1 VPEGSPL
8 ESGTPVT
15 NSSTSGFGRL
25 DVGPGDVLWVGGLPP
40 LPTPGPP
47 PLLKTKNT
55 GLAGCLHRVV
65 LDGHTIG
72 LWNFASQ
79 TAAGCAACIQRSA
92 LVNDF
97 GAFNDCLYICIILH
111 ELGTC
116 LNIKTLLLEILGS
129 HGDGNLDYALTD
141 YEIMWSCRYSM
152 FWRNVLP
159 ISYG

>member
-1 VPEGSPL
+1 MPEGSPL

-40 LPTPGPP
+40 LSTPGPP
-47 PLLKTKNT
+47 PLLKTKSM

-79 TAAGCAACIQRSA
+79 SAAGCAACIQRLA
-92 LVNDF
+92 LVNVF
-97 GAFNDCLYICIILH
+97 GAVIDHIYICIVLH

-116 LNIKTLLLEILGS
+116 MNVKNIT
-129 HGDGNLDYALTD
+129 
-141 YEIMWSCRYSM
+141 
-152 FWRNVLP
+152 V
-159 ISYG
+159 